1 MRNFYLILLI
11 LFTVYGLNAQQ
22 PLVKKLNEI
31 SEPAVP
37 NLEETNRID
46 NAEDLGFYEKTYQGV
61 NAPRQSVTDL
71 QGNTYI
77 TGTSSHIDAP
87 QGNILTIKYDA
98 AGNLIW
104 EKREENSDFV
114 VEIGFAITLDEE
126 NNPIITGIKW
136 NGDNMDILTV
146 KYDKITGETIWSS
159 VFDAGFSGLDYPQSI
174 TTDFENNIIVGGMS
188 YSVNSNGA
196 EGVGYLT
203 LKYNSEGDLIWSALD
218 ENDIEEVWIEPYNVT
233 TDSVGNVAI
242 TGFGSDENLYKVYYT
257 IKYDSDGE
265 LIWKNKYM
273 YDDNGNPTNN
283 TASDVEFDEAGNCY
297 VTGTFADGSGSSLMG
312 TIKYSPTGELLWV
325 KSYQSGNHITL
336 GYHIGINEDA
346 VYVAGMHREYDQS
359 GGSILIAYSPE
370 DGTENWIQETNNL
383 QITGDNIGTFVQFL
397 LADSQPVISVWGLR
411 DFNNT
416 VEVRKYNTDGSL
428 ALEKTYTKES
438 VDTYSLAG
446 SIGLG
451 IDENEAIYLS
461 LSPRYTEFGE
471 VYELI
476 KFQDNPEIPV
486 WEKRYE
492 NMGGGN
498 ITLLDSQPG
507 PDGSM
512 TAIGYHGFVN
522 EDLNFMFKYLVIHYN
537 SNGEIAW
544 EKLYSP
550 EDGYVAN
557 RISVNID
564 ETGNSYVL
572 LTPSPYDLETLITVQ
587 KISPTGEVLWEA
599 QKEMIF
605 PEGYIQPMVDN
616 EGNVYIAGTA
626 HESSDLYQPYFNV
639 IKFNSQGEEQW
650 NQFISARDGDNLF
663 QISAGEFDPTGNLVF
678 TGHSGVG
685 SFFSQATDVAVF
697 QISQSGNLNWMEFFP
712 IGGWNSGATDLAIQ
726 NDNIYLSAWKEN
738 QSEMNLGEMVILK
751 YNSAGENIWDKT
763 YSETGRRI
771 RSYEIQTNSSG
782 NIILTGF
789 SNHISTMINRVI
801 VLNYDAQGELV
812 WNKSSDD
819 LQYYRDM
826 YIDNADNIYV
836 LNQEYSST
844 HPKRIY
850 YSLGPFTT
858 ATLMKISA
866 DGEMETEDFIG
877 DELSPLNPVSLVPF
891 ADGRLLIST
900 EMSNEMDHFAGIK
913 FFETEHKVLG
923 ADDPIDHLTG
933 NWLGQNYPNPAK
945 SITSIPFGIESSGNV
960 EINLYD
966 VQGKFIRTL
975 VKGNYP
981 AGTHS
986 AEINLSGLPK
996 GIYFYQLNS
1005 QKFVQSKKLI
1015 VK

>member
-1 MRNFYLILLI
+1 MRKIYLILWMSFLAH
-11 LFTVYGLNAQQ
+11 GLCAQM
-22 PLVKKLNEI
+22 PMVKKLDELNANYSNFQETYRIENADEI
-31 SEPAVP
+31 
-37 NLEETNRID
+37 
-46 NAEDLGFYEKTYQGV
+46 GFYEKVYQGV
-61 NAPRQSVTDL
+61 NSPHQSITDAL
-71 QGNTYI
+71 GNTYI

-87 QGNILTIKYDA
+87 QGNILTVKYDA
-98 AGNLIW
+98 SGNLVW
-104 EKREENSDFV
+104 EKREESNDFV
-114 VEIGFAITLDEE
+114 VEIGFAITLDAE
-126 NNPIITGIKW
+126 NNPVISGIKW

-146 KYDKITGETIWSS
+146 KYDNITGETIWSS
-159 VFDAGFSGLDYPQSI
+159 VFDAGFDGLDYPQSI

-188 YSVNSNGA
+188 YSVNAYGVEA
-196 EGVGYLT
+196 VGYLT
-203 LKYNSEGDLIWSALD
+203 LKYNSDGDLIWSALD
-218 ENDIEEVWIEPYNVT
+218 ENDIEGIWVEPYSVA
-233 TDSVGNVAI
+233 TDAEGNVAI
-242 TGFGSDENLYKVYYT
+242 TGFGSNESLHRVYYT
-257 IKYDSDGE
+257 IKYNAEGE
-265 LIWKNKYM
+265 LIWKRKYM
-273 YDDNGNPTNN
+273 YEGDGNPTNN

-507 PDGSM
+507 PDDSM

-572 LTPSPYDLETLITVQ
+572 LTPNPYDLETLITVQ

-650 NQFISARDGDNLF
+650 NQFISARDGDNLY

-801 VLNYDAQGELV
+801 VLNYDDQGELV

-866 DGEMETEDFIG
+866 EGEVETEDFIG

-891 ADGRLLIST
+891 ADGRLLISS
-900 EMSNEMDHFAGIK
+900 EMSNELNHFAGIR
-913 FFETEHKVLG
+913 FFETEHEVLEVQN
-923 ADDPIDHLTG
+923 PIEDYSD

-945 SITSIPFGIESSGNV
+945 SITSIPFRIESSGNV

>member
-1 MRNFYLILLI
+1 
-11 LFTVYGLNAQQ
+11 
-22 PLVKKLNEI
+22 
-31 SEPAVP
+31 
-37 NLEETNRID
+37 
-46 NAEDLGFYEKTYQGV
+46 
-61 NAPRQSVTDL
+61 
-71 QGNTYI
+71 
-77 TGTSSHIDAP
+77 
-87 QGNILTIKYDA
+87 
-98 AGNLIW
+98 
-104 EKREENSDFV
+104 
-114 VEIGFAITLDEE
+114 
-126 NNPIITGIKW
+126 
-136 NGDNMDILTV
+136 
-146 KYDKITGETIWSS
+146 
-159 VFDAGFSGLDYPQSI
+159 
-174 TTDFENNIIVGGMS
+174 
-188 YSVNSNGA
+188 
-196 EGVGYLT
+196 
-203 LKYNSEGDLIWSALD
+203 
-218 ENDIEEVWIEPYNVT
+218 
-233 TDSVGNVAI
+233 
-242 TGFGSDENLYKVYYT
+242 
-257 IKYDSDGE
+257 
-265 LIWKNKYM
+265 
-273 YDDNGNPTNN
+273 
-283 TASDVEFDEAGNCY
+283 
-297 VTGTFADGSGSSLMG
+297 
-312 TIKYSPTGELLWV
+312 TGELLWV

-572 LTPSPYDLETLITVQ
+572 LTPNPYDLETLITVQ

-639 IKFNSQGEEQW
+639 IKFNS
-650 NQFISARDGDNLF
+650 
-663 QISAGEFDPTGNLVF
+663 
-678 TGHSGVG
+678 
-685 SFFSQATDVAVF
+685 
-697 QISQSGNLNWMEFFP
+697 
-712 IGGWNSGATDLAIQ
+712 
-726 NDNIYLSAWKEN
+726 
-738 QSEMNLGEMVILK
+738 
-751 YNSAGENIWDKT
+751 
-763 YSETGRRI
+763 
-771 RSYEIQTNSSG
+771 
-782 NIILTGF
+782 
-789 SNHISTMINRVI
+789 
-801 VLNYDAQGELV
+801 
-812 WNKSSDD
+812 
-819 LQYYRDM
+819 
-826 YIDNADNIYV
+826 
-836 LNQEYSST
+836 
-844 HPKRIY
+844 
-850 YSLGPFTT
+850 
-858 ATLMKISA
+858 
-866 DGEMETEDFIG
+866 
-877 DELSPLNPVSLVPF
+877 
-891 ADGRLLIST
+891 
-900 EMSNEMDHFAGIK
+900 
-913 FFETEHKVLG
+913 
-923 ADDPIDHLTG
+923 
-933 NWLGQNYPNPAK
+933 
-945 SITSIPFGIESSGNV
+945 
-960 EINLYD
+960 
-966 VQGKFIRTL
+966 
-975 VKGNYP
+975 
-981 AGTHS
+981 
-986 AEINLSGLPK
+986 
-996 GIYFYQLNS
+996 
-1005 QKFVQSKKLI
+1005 
-1015 VK
+1015 